1 MKNRTRYLLVALAAI
16 ASATSL
22 AGSSKLTGF
31 KAAAK
36 GSGFEVQILGD
47 NLGKPREIRT
57 QGNKSLVYEFDAN
70 LVGKAKREKIGTNG
84 LSYVQSTWFKP
95 RPPKVRVQLRVDPKV
110 KPSISENEDGW
121 LVSWQTTPSRASVV
135 PVESQKATAAN
146 NVIIRSIESK
156 PFPNSVPPLEPAP
169 NKPVARQGAPTWATV
184 AEHRERMVS
193 LDFVNTEVVQIL
205 KALALQA
212 AVNIVTSPDVKG
224 TLTVSLERVT
234 VNEALDLVTTLAGV
248 RYAKVGKTFVVTAS
262 SKFSDAMRQ
271 VGGAVDAGLETR
283 VVPIYSGEG
292 NQIKSAILRSTV
304 LDTTEGR
311 IDLVLPSEEVKV
323 EKSEN
328 LNPTNGDGKPA
339 DPSTKMS
346 IETKSAKEA
355 GKDPYVVVI
364 GPANRLQEIERQV
377 QAVDAQICRA
387 LGIAVPSTN
396 SMVRK
401 VYNPRGSKAV
411 DLLKAVAGANLDT
424 NNPHRALL
432 GNVELVAT
440 PVNSISE
447 QAIVLYGRESEVN
460 KLSADFA
467 ALDAN
472 IGSDRGDYLIYEV
485 KFLDPRALREELVV
499 AVPGLVVS
507 IPPASAGN
515 TRIFKPNAAK
525 QMGADQF
532 DENKPQVPS
541 GNQGGQ
547 GGGGA
552 AAGAS
557 GAAGSANPS
566 GLSQPF
572 QNNEPAAVPMKLV
585 LRGTKEQIDR
595 ALNYLTAIDVSP
607 RQVAIELRIMDLSK
621 QDAEKVGI
629 DWSIVTGGSVNL
641 IRMVTGTISQN
652 NGGLDVQ
659 IGSGGPSDSR
669 VLATL
674 DSIMTKGNLIARPNI
689 FAFDGRESELFVGDT
704 IRYVESIQSTQN
716 GISVTTGEVSIGVR
730 MALLPRVSA
739 NGTITMDLRPQVS
752 TLRGFTP
759 IPGGGQLP
767 QTGNR
772 EAQMTVNIKDGE
784 TIAIG
789 GLINDAESRTETG
802 IPILKDLPIIGRL
815 FKGTDKQKVRS
826 EVVFFITAKVIDDK
840 NRGNAAEPKR
850 DGQVPPEKAKVND
863 KIGN

>member
-1 MKNRTRYLLVALAAI
+1 MKNRTRTLLVALAAL

-57 QGNKSLVYEFDAN
+57 MGNKSLMYEFDAN
-70 LVGKAKREKIGTNG
+70 LVGKPRREKIGSNG
-84 LSYVQSTWFKP
+84 LSYVQATWFKP
-95 RPPKVRVQLRVDPKV
+95 RPPKVRIHLRVDPKV
-110 KPSISENEDGW
+110 KPSIIENEDGW
-121 LVSWQTTPSRASVV
+121 LVSWQTTPTRASVV
-135 PVESQKATAAN
+135 PVEGKKATAAN
-146 NVIIRSIESK
+146 NVIIRSIETK
-156 PFPNSVPPLEPAP
+156 PFPSSVPPLEPAP
-169 NKPVARQGAPTWATV
+169 TKPVARQGAPTWATV

-205 KALALQA
+205 KALAMQA
-212 AVNIVTSPDVKG
+212 SVNIVTSPDVKG
-224 TLTVSLERVT
+224 TLTVSLERVS

-271 VGGAVDAGLETR
+271 VGGGVDSGLETR

-292 NQIKSAILRSTV
+292 NQIKSAILRSTT
-304 LDTTEGR
+304 LDTADGR

-328 LNPTNGDGKPA
+328 LNPTNGDGKQA

-387 LGIAVPSTN
+387 LGIAVPATN
-396 SMVRK
+396 SMIRK

-411 DLLKAVAGANLDT
+411 DLLKAVAGANLDA
-424 NNPHRALL
+424 NNPHRAML

-472 IGSDRGDYLIYEV
+472 NGSDRGDYLIYDV

-532 DENKPQVPS
+532 DENKPQVGPTNQ
-541 GNQGGQ
+541 GNQGGGATS
-547 GGGGA
+547 GG
-552 AAGAS
+552 S
-557 GAAGSANPS
+557 AGSSNPT
-566 GLSQPF
+566 GLAQPF
-572 QNNEPAAVPMKLV
+572 QGNEPAAVPMKLV

-595 ALNYLTAIDVSP
+595 ALSYLTAIDVSP
-607 RQVAIELRIMDLSK
+607 KQVAIELRIMDLSK

-641 IRMVTGTISQN
+641 IRLVTGTINPN

-659 IGSGGPSDSR
+659 IGSGGANDSR

-674 DSIMTKGNLIARPNI
+674 DSIMTKGNLIARPNL

-789 GLINDAESRTETG
+789 GLINDSESRTETG

-815 FKGTDKQKVRS
+815 FKGTDKQKIRS

-850 DGQVPPEKAKVND
+850 DGQAAPEKAKVND